1 MKSMTAFA
9 SAIKKVSGL
18 TIRFNI
24 ASYNS
29 RFVDI
34 NLTLPDFLLQ
44 YQLNIYDKIKS
55 KVARGRVEM
64 QVYLEDGNFM
74 DSPIYQKNIA
84 RDVEILR
91 KLKKKFKLQ
100 GDIDVSVLIN
110 FTRFGSDLKNFDME
124 WKEIDSF
131 LDDLV
136 DELDK
141 VREREG
147 EFIKKDLED
156 KVKNFEDILDF
167 ILSKM
172 STDSEDKKEK
182 IMKEIKRLNDL
193 DIQISRDDINLFAFK
208 GDINEELVRL
218 NSHIDYFGK
227 LIEEDGAIGKR
238 LKFLLQEMAREAN
251 TIGSKAYTAA
261 VVHKVIDLKE
271 LIDELRE
278 QVENI
283 E

>member
-9 SAIKKVSGL
+9 SAVKEISGL
-18 TIRFNI
+18 TIRVNL

-29 RFVDI
+29 RFIDI
-34 NLTLPDFLLQ
+34 NLTLPEFLLP
-44 YQLNIYDKIKS
+44 YQVNIYDKIKDKIS
-55 KVARGRVEM
+55 RGRIEM
-64 QVYLEDGNFM
+64 QVYLEDGNFV
-74 DSPIYQKNIA
+74 DSPIYQKNIE
-84 RDVEILR
+84 RDVKRLR
-91 KLKKKFKLQ
+91 KLKKKFDLK
-100 GDIDVSVLIN
+100 GDIDVSILMN
-110 FTRFGSDLKNFDME
+110 FRNLGGDLTNFDLK

-131 LDDLV
+131 LDDLLS
-136 DELDK
+136 ELNEVK
-141 VREREG
+141 QREG
-147 EFIKKDLED
+147 DFIKKDLEN
-156 KVKNFEDILDF
+156 KIRSFEDILDF
-167 ILSKM
+167 ILSKIDA
-172 STDSEDKKEK
+172 DSEEKKEK

-193 DIQISRDDINLFAFK
+193 DIQISREDINLFAFK

-218 NSHIDYFGK
+218 NSHIDYFRN
-227 LIEEDGAIGKR
+227 LIKEDGPIGKR

>member
-9 SAIKKVSGL
+9 SDVKEIAGL

-29 RFVDI
+29 RFIDI
-34 NLTLPDFLLQ
+34 NLTLPEFLLP
-44 YQLNIYDKIKS
+44 YQLNIYDKIKN
-55 KVARGRVEM
+55 KVARGRIEM
-64 QVYLEDGNFM
+64 QVYLEDGDFV
-74 DSPIYQKNIA
+74 DSPIYQKNIE
-84 RDVEILR
+84 RDIERLR
-91 KLKKKFKLQ
+91 KFKEKFGLK
-100 GDIDVSVLIN
+100 GEIDISALMN
-110 FTRFGSDLKNFDME
+110 FTNLGGDLTNFDLE
-124 WKEIDSF
+124 WREIDSF
-131 LDDLV
+131 LDNLLY
-136 DELDK
+136 ELNEVK
-141 VREREG
+141 YREG
-147 EFIKKDLED
+147 EFIKRDLQN
-156 KVKNFEDILDF
+156 KIKSFEDILDF
-167 ILSKM
+167 ILSRIDM
-172 STDSEDKKEK
+172 DSEEKKEK

-193 DIQISRDDINLFAFK
+193 DIQISREDINLFAFK

-227 LIEEDGAIGKR
+227 LIEEEGQIGKR

-251 TIGSKAYTAA
+251 TIGSKAYTAD
-261 VVHKVIDLKE
+261 VVHKVIDLKQ

>member
-1 MKSMTAFA
+1 MTAFA
-9 SAIKKVSGL
+9 SAIKEISGL
-18 TIRFNI
+18 TIRFNL

-29 RFVDI
+29 RFIDI
-34 NLTLPDFLLQ
+34 NLNLPDFLLP
-44 YQLNIYDKIKS
+44 YQLNIYDKIKDRIT
-55 KVARGRVEM
+55 RGRIEM
-64 QVYLEDGNFM
+64 QVYLEDGNFA
-74 DSPIYQKNIA
+74 DSPIYHKNIE
-84 RDVEILR
+84 RDVERLR
-91 KLKKKFKLQ
+91 KLKKKFKLK
-100 GDIDVSVLIN
+100 GDIDISALMN
-110 FTRFGSDLKNFDME
+110 FTHFGEDLTNFDME

-131 LDDLV
+131 LDDLLF
-136 DELDK
+136 ELIEVK
-141 VREREG
+141 KREG

-156 KVKNFEDILDF
+156 KIRNFEDILDF

-172 STDSEDKKEK
+172 DTDSEEKKEK

-193 DIQISRDDINLFAFK
+193 DIQISREDINLFAFK

-218 NSHIDYFGK
+218 NSHIDYFGN
-227 LIEEDGAIGKR
+227 LIKEKGPIGKR

>member
-9 SAIKKVSGL
+9 SAVKEISGL
-18 TIRFNI
+18 TIRFNL

-29 RFVDI
+29 RFIDI
-34 NLTLPDFLLQ
+34 NLNLPDFLLP
-44 YQLNIYDKIKS
+44 YQLNIYDKIKD
-55 KVARGRVEM
+55 KITRGRIEM
-64 QVYLEDGNFM
+64 QVYLEDGNFV
-74 DSPIYQKNIA
+74 DSPIYHKNIE
-84 RDVEILR
+84 RDVERLR
-91 KLKKKFKLQ
+91 KLKKKFKLK
-100 GDIDVSVLIN
+100 GDIDISVLMN
-110 FTRFGSDLKNFDME
+110 FTHLGGDLTNFDME

-131 LDDLV
+131 LDDLLF
-136 DELDK
+136 ELNEVK
-141 VREREG
+141 KREG

-156 KVKNFEDILDF
+156 KIRNFEDILDF

-172 STDSEDKKEK
+172 GTDSEEKKEK

-218 NSHIDYFGK
+218 NSHIDYFGN
-227 LIEEDGAIGKR
+227 LIKEKGPIGKR

>member
-9 SAIKKVSGL
+9 SAIKEISGL
-18 TIRFNI
+18 TIRVNI

-29 RFVDI
+29 RFIDI
-34 NLTLPDFLLQ
+34 NLTLPEFLLP
-44 YQLNIYDKIKS
+44 YQVNIYDKIKD
-55 KVARGRVEM
+55 KIARGRIEM
-64 QVYLEDGNFM
+64 QVYLEDGNFV
-74 DSPIYQKNIA
+74 DSPIYQKNIEK
-84 RDVEILR
+84 DVERLR
-91 KLKKKFKLQ
+91 KLKKKFGLK
-100 GDIDVSVLIN
+100 GDIDVSVIMN
-110 FTRFGSDLKNFDME
+110 FTNLGGDLTNFDLE

-131 LDDLV
+131 LDDLLF
-136 DELDK
+136 ELNEVK
-141 VREREG
+141 KREG
-147 EFIKKDLED
+147 NFIKKDLEN
-156 KVKNFEDILDF
+156 KIRSFEEILDF
-167 ILSKM
+167 ILSKID
-172 STDSEDKKEK
+172 TDSEEKKEK

-193 DIQISRDDINLFAFK
+193 DIQISREDINLFAFK

-227 LIEEDGAIGKR
+227 LIKENGPIGKR

>member
-9 SAIKKVSGL
+9 SNVKKISGL

-29 RFVDI
+29 RFIDV
-34 NLTLPDFLLQ
+34 NLTLPEFLLP
-44 YQLNIYDKIKS
+44 YQLNIYDKIKN
-55 KVARGRVEM
+55 KIARGRIEM
-64 QVYLEDGNFM
+64 QAYLEDGDFI
-74 DSPIYQKNIA
+74 DSPIYQKNIE
-84 RDVEILR
+84 RDIERLR
-91 KLKKKFKLQ
+91 KLKERFNLK
-100 GDIDVSVLIN
+100 GEIDISILMN
-110 FTRFGSDLKNFDME
+110 FTNSGADLANVNLE
-124 WKEIDSF
+124 WIEIDSF
-131 LDDLV
+131 LDDLLS
-136 DELDK
+136 ELNEVKD
-141 VREREG
+141 REG
-147 EFIKKDLED
+147 EFIKSDLKD
-156 KVKNFEDILDF
+156 KIKSFEEILDF
-167 ILSKM
+167 ILSRIDV
-172 STDSEDKKEK
+172 DSEEKKEK

-218 NSHIDYFGK
+218 NSHVDYFGK
-227 LIEEDGAIGKR
+227 LIEEEGQIGKR

-251 TIGSKAYTAA
+251 TIGSKAYTAD
-261 VVHKVIDLKE
+261 VVHKVIDLKQ

>member
-9 SAIKKVSGL
+9 SAIKEISGL

-29 RFVDI
+29 RFTDI
-34 NLTLPDFLLQ
+34 NLTLPEFLLP
-44 YQLNIYDKIKS
+44 YQLNIYDKIKN
-55 KVARGRVEM
+55 KIARGRIEM
-64 QVYLEDGNFM
+64 QVYLEDGNFV
-74 DSPIYQKNIA
+74 DSPIYQKNME
-84 RDVEILR
+84 RDIERLR
-91 KLKKKFKLQ
+91 KLKKKFRLK
-100 GDIDVSVLIN
+100 GDIDISILTN
-110 FTRFGSDLKNFDME
+110 FTNLGGDIPNFDIG

-131 LDDLV
+131 LDNLLS
-136 DELDK
+136 ELNEVK
-141 VREREG
+141 KREG
-147 EFIKKDLED
+147 EFIKKDLEE
-156 KVKNFEDILDF
+156 KIGKFEDILDF
-167 ILSKM
+167 ILSKID
-172 STDSEDKKEK
+172 TDSEEKKEK

-227 LIEEDGAIGKR
+227 LLQEEGPIGKR

-261 VVHKVIDLKE
+261 VVHKVIDLKQ

>member
-1 MKSMTAFA
+1 MTAFA

-34 NLTLPDFLLQ
+34 NLTLPDFLLP

-55 KVARGRVEM
+55 KVARGRIEM
-64 QVYLEDGNFM
+64 QVYLEDGNFI
-74 DSPIYQKNIA
+74 DSPIYQKNIK
-84 RDVEILR
+84 RDVETLR

-110 FTRFGSDLKNFDME
+110 FSRFGSDLKNFDVE

-147 EFIKKDLED
+147 EFIKKDLKD
-156 KVKNFEDILDF
+156 KVKSFEDILDF

-172 STDSEDKKEK
+172 DTDSEDKKEK

>member
-9 SAIKKVSGL
+9 SAIKEISGL
-18 TIRFNI
+18 TIRFNL

-29 RFVDI
+29 RFIDI
-34 NLTLPDFLLQ
+34 NLTLPEFLLP
-44 YQLNIYDKIKS
+44 YQLNIYDKIKNRIT
-55 KVARGRVEM
+55 RGRIEM
-64 QVYLEDGNFM
+64 QVYLEDGNFV
-74 DSPIYQKNIA
+74 DSPIYQKNMERNIE
-84 RDVEILR
+84 RLR
-91 KLKKKFKLQ
+91 KLKKKFSLK
-100 GDIDVSVLIN
+100 GNIDISILMN
-110 FTRFGSDLKNFDME
+110 FTNLGGDLTNFDVE

-131 LDDLV
+131 LDDLLS
-136 DELDK
+136 ELNEVK
-141 VREREG
+141 KIEG
-147 EFIKKDLED
+147 DFIKKDLED
-156 KVKNFEDILDF
+156 KIGIFEDILNF
-167 ILSKM
+167 ILSRID
-172 STDSEDKKEK
+172 TDSEEKKEK

-193 DIQISRDDINLFAFK
+193 DIQISREDINLFAFK

-218 NSHIDYFGK
+218 SSHIDYFRK
-227 LIEEDGAIGKR
+227 LVEEDGAIGKR

>member
-9 SAIKKVSGL
+9 SNVKKISGL

-29 RFVDI
+29 RFIDV
-34 NLTLPDFLLQ
+34 NLTLPEFLLP
-44 YQLNIYDKIKS
+44 YQLNIYDKIKN
-55 KVARGRVEM
+55 KIARGRIEM
-64 QVYLEDGNFM
+64 QAYLEDGDFI
-74 DSPIYQKNIA
+74 DSPIYQKNIE
-84 RDVEILR
+84 RDIERLR
-91 KLKKKFKLQ
+91 KLKDRFNLK
-100 GDIDVSVLIN
+100 GEIDISILMN
-110 FTRFGSDLKNFDME
+110 FTNSGADLANVNLE
-124 WKEIDSF
+124 WIEIDSF
-131 LDDLV
+131 LDDLLS
-136 DELDK
+136 ELNEVKD
-141 VREREG
+141 REG
-147 EFIKKDLED
+147 EFIKSDLKD
-156 KVKNFEDILDF
+156 KIKSFEEILDF
-167 ILSKM
+167 ILSRIDV
-172 STDSEDKKEK
+172 DSEEKKEK

-218 NSHIDYFGK
+218 NSHVDYFGK
-227 LIEEDGAIGKR
+227 LIEEEGQIGKR

-251 TIGSKAYTAA
+251 TIGSKAYTAD
-261 VVHKVIDLKE
+261 VVHKVIDLKQ

>member
-9 SAIKKVSGL
+9 SAIKQISGL

-34 NLTLPDFLLQ
+34 NLTLPDFLLP

-55 KVARGRVEM
+55 RVARGRVEM
-64 QVYLEDGNFM
+64 QVYLEDGNFI
-74 DSPIYQKNIA
+74 DSPIYQKNIE

-100 GDIDVSVLIN
+100 GDIDISVLIN
-110 FTRFGSDLKNFDME
+110 FTRFGSNLKNFDME

-131 LDDLV
+131 LDNLV

-156 KVKNFEDILDF
+156 KVKSFEDILDF

-172 STDSEDKKEK
+172 DTDSEEKKEK

-193 DIQISRDDINLFAFK
+193 DIQISREDINLFAFK

-251 TIGSKAYTAA
+251 TIGSKAYTAD